1 MLRWNCWSLAELE
14 QRQTAQQWQRGV
26 LRCIYWHQLVGLGS
40 PCVLLTIPTP
50 KKALELELEAGKYT
64 CKHHTEFVTEALQQ
78 LISLQ
83 YSSDFIKVESAV
95 CCQKSSPYHDL
106 TPSQSDGSPVR
117 YNEGVFYLTFDL
129 ILPIIAV
136 ISSCSQWVFIT
147 LSDYWGPVSQTK
159 TKATTCSNS
168 SLHWIVI
175 LDRDLSLRNSR
186 Q

>member
-1 MLRWNCWSLAELE
+1 ME
-14 QRQTAQQWQRGV
+14 QFQPAHETHFLSSSGRGV

-50 KKALELELEAGKYT
+50 KKALELVLGAGKYT

-83 YSSDFIKVESAV
+83 YSSDFIKVESGV

-175 LDRDLSLRNSR
+175 LDRELSLRNSC